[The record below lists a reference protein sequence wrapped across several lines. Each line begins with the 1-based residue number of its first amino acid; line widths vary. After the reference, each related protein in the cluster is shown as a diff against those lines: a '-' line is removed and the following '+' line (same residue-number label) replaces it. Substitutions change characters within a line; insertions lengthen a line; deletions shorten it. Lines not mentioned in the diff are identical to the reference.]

1 MSRIEEIKRLE
12 AEYKDADT
20 NARLKLLVEKYGIEE
35 VIAAS
40 GLSLSSVTQ
49 YTTRTNTHPVAWKTL
64 IKAETILSQI

>member
-12 AEYKDADT
+12 AEYKDVDT
-20 NARLKLLVEKYGIEE
+20 NARLKLLVKKYGIEE

-40 GLSLSSVTQ
+40 GLSVSSVVQ

>member
-1 MSRIEEIKRLE
+1 MSRIAEIKRR
-12 AEYKDADT
+12 AGEYHDADT

-40 GLSLSSVTQ
+40 GLSVSSVVQ

>member
-1 MSRIEEIKRLE
+1 MSRIEEIKRLK

>member
-40 GLSLSSVTQ
+40 GLSLSSVIQ

>member
-12 AEYKDADT
+12 AEYKDTDT
-20 NARLKLLVEKYGIEE
+20 NARLKLLVEKHGIEE

-64 IKAETILSQI
+64 I

>member
-1 MSRIEEIKRLE
+1 MSRIEEIKRRE
-12 AEYKDADT
+12 AEYEDADT
-20 NARLKLLVEKYGIEE
+20 NARLKALVEKHGIEE

-40 GLSLSSVTQ
+40 DLSLSSVTQ